1 MAQRF
6 TDRLASLKSET
17 TPEAKT
23 GDYFRNILTNIDRY
37 GLSIVHVCP
46 SEDEEGLN
54 YSYSIGLY
62 DTFGQPEV
70 LVSGFPIELAH
81 SILNDLAKRYADGL
95 ILQPDIRYADFLG
108 GGADVIFR
116 PMLSHF
122 VKPTMLSCG
131 WFYGKDF
138 HFPAYQCI
146 CPDLSNVFPWED
158 GFDPT
163 WRSRQALLYEG
174 AEITPVEEELLG

>member
-6 TDRLASLKSET
+6 TDRLAYLQSERTSEEKS
-17 TPEAKT
+17 
-23 GDYFRNILTNIDRY
+23 GDYFDNILTNIERY

-46 SEDEEGLN
+46 REDEEGLN

-70 LVSGFPIELAH
+70 LVSGFPIKLAH
-81 SILNDLAKRYADGL
+81 SVLNHLAERCAEGL
-95 ILQPDIRYADFLG
+95 IAQPDIRYGDFLG

-116 PMLSHF
+116 PMLSRF
-122 VKPTMLSCG
+122 VKPTMLSCA

-138 HFPAYQCI
+138 RFPAYQCI
-146 CPDLSNVFPWED
+146 CPDLNNVFPWED
-158 GFDPT
+158 GFDSS